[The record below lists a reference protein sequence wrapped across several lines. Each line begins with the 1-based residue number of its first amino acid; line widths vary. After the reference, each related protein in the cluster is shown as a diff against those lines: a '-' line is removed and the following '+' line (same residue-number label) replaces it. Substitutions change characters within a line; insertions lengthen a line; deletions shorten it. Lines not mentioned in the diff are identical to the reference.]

1 MKDRFDEM
9 MDIFLVPI
17 AELGERVTDCTYF
30 LRKDGSLAFAQGY
43 CHPPGM
49 ISAKILYYPK
59 KGGWAEIFGR
69 DYDCLH
75 KTYRD
80 GKMHSF
86 TNPQQIEMHYT
97 LFPDLARSACVAPV
111 IKNNL
116 LMPRSDFVGFFDS
129 KKSLRLCMELYPKI
143 DKGVRAASELLEVP
157 VERMGLTGSLQY
169 GRLEE
174 HDDDTDLAVH
184 GTVEE
189 NYALMRRILGLVR
202 EDPSRHVHEFGSS
215 GRCASI
221 TAASLVCPF
230 FIYLAREDENPAACR
245 ELPASAASGRRRAS
259 RPASP
264 ISRHSIYMP
273 LVFPLEEA
281 EVDGVREERFV
292 LVISDSYV
300 RGEFCVGEHI
310 RAAGELVEIEKDGRR
325 TRALIVANN
334 WDVEKTAG
342 GAA

>member
-9 MDIFLVPI
+9 MELFLVPI

-49 ISAKILYYPK
+49 ISAKILYYPR

-129 KKSLRLCMELYPKI
+129 RKSLRLCMELYPKI
-143 DKGVRAASELLEVP
+143 DRGVRAASELLEVP

-174 HDDDTDLAVH
+174 HDDDTDLTMH

-189 NYALMRRILGLVR
+189 NYSLMRRILALVR
-202 EDPSRHVHEFGSS
+202 EDPSRHVHEFGKFWPLRLYH
-215 GRCASI
+215 GGI
-221 TAASLVCPF
+221 LVCPF
-230 FIYLAREDENPAACR
+230 FIYAREDEIPLRDCR
-245 ELPASAASGRRRAS
+245 IRSLRKGARLEAR
-259 RPASP
+259 
-264 ISRHSIYMP
+264 ITDIRHSIYMP

-292 LVISDSYV
+292 LVLSDSYV
-300 RGEFCVGEHI
+300 RGEFQVGERI

-325 TRALIVANN
+325 TRAMIVANN